1 MLNTKWRVVL
11 VFIVLLI
18 ASALI
23 ANHLTGRV
31 FNFYDPIGSVKA
43 IYENIKKN
51 NANMIGGSEL
61 TVAGTTTVRSLTSKK
76 VMQNHLPQADTT
88 RCVDVSLGKVKYK
101 RNGNIYSW
109 TDSKGVPHFSDK
121 KPDFAWTTLTP
132 NLFEPLDYFEL
143 TIQAANLPP
152 SFTEKLRIKLN
163 TVFKVYSQIIGD
175 DGLKK
180 VRLNLAVFATRRSY
194 EQAIKQRGADPTHT
208 DGMYFH
214 ATNSAYINYRNPQSA
229 MRTAIH
235 EAVHAIN
242 KAILGT
248 TPRWLNEGLAEYF
261 EYTKNSMQLVSIEP
275 HPSWMSNKHIAQ
287 SVFTINWLIG
297 LDDTWQ
303 TADAT
308 KLYASSW
315 AAIYFLMDSSKG
327 KQFLTS
333 AMLAEQKS
341 PCSQLSAAE
350 LKNMLKQY
358 FPQLAKDYKA
368 WLNEPFRKH
377 RF

>member
-1 MLNTKWRVVL
+1 MLNTKWRVL
-11 VFIVLLI
+11 FVFIVLLI
-18 ASALI
+18 AAALI

-31 FNFYDPIGSVKA
+31 FNYHDPIGSVRAIFEDIQAKTEMAEQAEQTVIKTPVDSSFTTKA
-43 IYENIKKN
+43 
-51 NANMIGGSEL
+51 A
-61 TVAGTTTVRSLTSKK
+61 
-76 VMQNHLPQADTT
+76 MQNHLPQADTT
-88 RCVDVSLGKVKYK
+88 HCVDVSLGEVKYK
-101 RNGNIYSW
+101 RNGNIYTW
-109 TDSKGVPHFSDK
+109 TDSNGVPHFSDK
-121 KPDFAWTTLTP
+121 KPDFDAATLDTD
-132 NLFEPLDYFEL
+132 FVEPLDYFDL
-143 TIQAANLPP
+143 TLQAANLPP
-152 SFTEKLRIKLN
+152 SFTEELRIKLN
-163 TVFKVYSQIIGD
+163 TVFKVYGQIIGAD
-175 DGLKK
+175 ALKK
-180 VRLNLAVFATRRSY
+180 VRLNLTVYAIRSRY
-194 EQAIKQRGADPTHT
+194 EQAIKQRGADPSNT

-214 ATNSAYINYRNPQSA
+214 ATNSAFIHYRNDQSA

-261 EYTKNSMQLVSIEP
+261 EYTKSSMQLVSIDP
-275 HPSWMSNKHIAQ
+275 HLSWMKNKHIAQ

-327 KQFLTS
+327 KQFLKS
-333 AMLAEQKS
+333 VMLAEQKS
-341 PCSQLSAAE
+341 PCSKLTAATLKSMLYQHLPQLS
-350 LKNMLKQY
+350 
-358 FPQLAKDYKA
+358 KDYKT